1 MIRGR
6 RLRPYAA
13 VVVIGVILAAAP
25 FAFGGTGFYLRLLS
39 QMLLFMIYT
48 VAFNLI
54 FGNTRQLFLCLGAL
68 AGTAAYVS
76 VVLTTKAGLPTLLT
90 VPLGVL
96 TAGVMGGVF
105 SYVSVRRRLALMF
118 VGIITLTFSLTFENL
133 VMGLRDLTHGETG
146 LDTSGLGM
154 SLLEDRWTGYY
165 AYLVLLVASLALYQL
180 LVTSRVGVAFRAL
193 RDDEL
198 TAELAGIDV
207 ARYKVLAA
215 FLGSGLLGLAG
226 IFYAYNNRFV
236 SPSVFS
242 FNSIDV
248 VVLVMLLFG
257 GLATLLGPVLGGAV
271 LTVVNEIVRP
281 LGPLNVLVYGALL
294 LVIFLFREGTI
305 AVVQRYVRLWIPAGR
320 SVSPREKTV

>member
-1 MIRGR
+1 MIRDV
-6 RLRPYAA
+6 RLRPYLAIVAIGA
-13 VVVIGVILAAAP
+13 VLAAAP
-25 FAFGGTGFYLRLLS
+25 LLVGGSGFYMRLLT
-39 QMLLFMIYT
+39 QMLLFMTYT
-48 VAFNLI
+48 IAFNVI

-76 VVLTTKAGLPTLLT
+76 VILTMRAGIPPAVTAPIGALVAGL
-90 VPLGVL
+90 
-96 TAGVMGGVF
+96 MGAVF

-118 VGIITLTFSLTFENL
+118 VGIVTLAFSLTFENL
-133 VMGLRDLTHGETG
+133 VMGLRDLTRGETG

-154 SLLEDRWTGYY
+154 GLLEDRVGGFYVF
-165 AYLVLLVASLALYQL
+165 LVLLVVSLVVYQAI
-180 LVTSRVGVAFRAL
+180 VSSPVGVAFRAL

-215 FLGSGLLGLAG
+215 FLGSALLGLG
-226 IFYAYNNRFV
+226 GTLYAYNNRFI

-257 GLATLLGPVLGGAV
+257 GLATLLGPVAGGAAM
-271 LTVVNEIVRP
+271 TIVNEIVRP

-294 LVIFLFREGTI
+294 LVIFLFREGAI
-305 AVVQRYVRLWIPAGR
+305 ELVQRSVRRGPASAR
-320 SVSPREKTV
+320 PAARERPA

>member
-1 MIRGR
+1 MIRDA
-6 RLRPYAA
+6 RLRPYALIVLTALVLVA
-13 VVVIGVILAAAP
+13 VP
-25 FAFGGTGFYLRLLS
+25 FAFGGTGFSLRLLT
-39 QMLLFMIYT
+39 QMLVFMTYT

-76 VVLTTKAGLPTLLT
+76 VILTMRAGIAAWATIPI
-90 VPLGVL
+90 GVL
-96 TAGVMGGVF
+96 AAGVMGGVF

-118 VGIITLTFSLTFENL
+118 VGIITLAFSLAFENL

-154 SLLEDRWTGYY
+154 GLLEDPWSGYY
-165 AYLVLLVASLALYQL
+165 AYLALLVISLALYQV
-180 LVTSRVGVAFRAL
+180 LVSSRVGVAFRAL

-198 TAELAGIDV
+198 TAELAGVDV

-215 FLGSGLLGLAG
+215 FLGSSLLGLAAT
-226 IFYAYNNRFV
+226 FFAYNNRFI

-257 GLATLLGPVLGGAV
+257 GLASLFGPVIGGVA

-294 LVIFLFREGTI
+294 VVIFLFREGAI
-305 AVVQRYVRLWIPAGR
+305 GVAQRYLRRWIPAGR
-320 SVSPREKTV
+320 TARPREKTV